1 MYRPV
6 SPVSAYQGRFAPSPS
21 GALHL
26 GSLLTAVG
34 SFLHARH
41 HNGCWRVRIEDLDRP
56 RVLAGASAAILN
68 TLEYFGMQWDGEVLY
83 QSQRLAYYADVL
95 EQLRQQHKVYPC
107 VCTRQ
112 QLAGKI
118 YDGRCR
124 AGIPKSNQA
133 QAWRLQVAGE
143 IQFHDEIQ
151 GKFTQDLSRELG
163 DFILKRRDGIF
174 AYQLAVVVDDA
185 LQGITHIVRG
195 ADLLDNT
202 PRQIYLQQLLN
213 YPTPHYA
220 HLPLLLDEHG
230 RKLSKQNHAAPIATQ
245 RPQNLLWQVLKL
257 LGQNPPEHL
266 LETNLSE
273 FWAHSILHWNVQN
286 IPQHLSISVC
296 QLPPV

>member
-6 SPVSAYQGRFAPSPS
+6 SPVAAYQGRFAPSPS

-41 HNGCWRVRIEDLDRP
+41 HHGCWRVRIEDLDRP

-83 QSQRLAYYADVL
+83 QSQRLAYYAEVL
-95 EQLRQQHKVYPC
+95 EQLRQQHQVYPC

-118 YDGRCR
+118 YNGRCR
-124 AGIPKSNQA
+124 AGIPESNQA
-133 QAWRLQVAGE
+133 HAWRLQVAGE
-143 IQFHDEIQ
+143 IQFQDEIQ
-151 GKFTQDLSRELG
+151 GKFSQDLSRELG

-185 LQGITHIVRG
+185 LQGMTHIVRG

-230 RKLSKQNHAAPIATQ
+230 RKLSKQNHAAPIAAQ
-245 RPQNLLWQVLKL
+245 RPQKLLWQVLKL
-257 LGQNPPEHL
+257 LGQNPPENL
-266 LETNLSE
+266 LDANLSE
-273 FWAHSILHWNVQN
+273 FWAHSILHWKVQN
-286 IPQHLSISVC
+286 IPQQLSISVC
-296 QLPPV
+296 QLPLV